1 MHGFEFF
8 FQWFTVLL
16 VEVGG
21 KYLIVFHFASNSSII
36 MIVVGSSLHFL

>member
-21 KYLIVFHFASNSSII
+21 KYLTVLGLGKFFILPLT
-36 MIVVGSSLHFL
+36 VV